1 MSGPY
6 GEAPPKRGTFS
17 RLHVYKRVEMSIAEI
32 YERVG
37 RSVISICKKTQKGQQ
52 MNLTAVKESRKRYGL
67 VIYSHLKDSAF
78 TAAERKAK
86 FVGM

>member
-17 RLHVYKRVEMSIAEI
+17 RLHVYKGVEMSLAEI

-37 RSVISICKKTQKGQQ
+37 RSVISVCKKTQKG
-52 MNLTAVKESRKRYGL
+52 
-67 VIYSHLKDSAF
+67 
-78 TAAERKAK
+78 
-86 FVGM
+86 